1 MIQTELYFDFRII
14 NREDY
19 SEQIKFFEKYRDFI
33 KNPYGFDEIK
43 SRQEFIRR
51 IFILYSCGIAYSRT
65 HENVK
70 SIELFDIV
78 IEKIKTKK
86 DDFNIDLNKEHYY
99 IDSLFEKGKA
109 QYNLKNYSD
118 SEKTF
123 KVIMDTGFANY
134 LHSNWYSYSRN
145 ARLFLNLNNWILYLV
160 LFLMIFPDIAL
171 SLSPSTSFRL
181 SIFSSILIIIYLLN
195 PSGRLSDFITKNNVE
210 KFNINLENRTDSI
223 EYYTKKINQNPN
235 DYVSLV
241 ERGISYNLKDD
252 FENSLKDLN
261 AALELDSNNSDA
273 LYYRAIA
280 LSRLDKVK
288 EAIEDL
294 NRLIDLNES
303 DKAELFNN
311 RGYSYMLLKDYEA
324 ALKDYNKAIELEPH
338 YASYRFNRAYL
349 YQDNGKNKEAIDDY
363 NLVIELEPENY
374 IAITNRGEAHYAI
387 GDKKKALADFK
398 KGKEFDYKEA
408 IDNLEKLDFE

>member
-1 MIQTELYFDFRII
+1 MIKTELYFDFKII
-14 NREDY
+14 NQEDY
-19 SEQIKFFEKYRDFI
+19 TEQIKFFEKHLELF
-33 KNPYGFDEIK
+33 KNPKGFDEIK

-51 IFILYSCGIAYSRT
+51 IFILYSCGVAYSRV
-65 HENVK
+65 HDSVK
-70 SIELFDIV
+70 SIELLDIV
-78 IEKIKTKK
+78 IDKIEKKK
-86 DDFNIDLNKEHYY
+86 DDFNIDLKKEHYY

-123 KVIMDTGFANY
+123 KVIMETGFANY
-134 LHSNWYSYSRN
+134 LHSNWYTYSRN
-145 ARLFLNLNNWILYLV
+145 ARLLLNLNNWILYLV
-160 LFLMIFPDIAL
+160 LFLMVFPSIAL
-171 SLSPSTSFRL
+171 TLSPSTSFQL
-181 SIFSSILIIIYLLN
+181 SIFNFILIIIYLFN
-195 PSGRLSDFITKNNVE
+195 PSKRLSYLITKNNVE
-210 KFNINLENRTDSI
+210 KFNKNQKNRTDSI

-252 FENSLKDLN
+252 YENSLKDLN
-261 AALELDSNNSDA
+261 AALELDCNNNEA

-280 LSRLDKVK
+280 LSGLDKIK
-288 EAIEDL
+288 EAIDDL
-294 NRLIDLNES
+294 NKLIDLNES

-324 ALKDYNKAIELEPH
+324 ALKDYNKAIELEPY

-349 YQDNGKNKEAIDDY
+349 YQDNGKNKEAIEDY
-363 NLVIELEPENY
+363 NVVIELEPENY
-374 IAITNRGEAHYAI
+374 IAITNRGEAHYDL
-387 GDKKKALADFK
+387 GDKNRALADFEK
-398 KGKEFDYKEA
+398 AKEFDYKEA

>member
-1 MIQTELYFDFRII
+1 MIKTELYFDFRII

-19 SEQIKFFEKYRDFI
+19 TEQIKFFEKNKDLL
-33 KNPYGFDEIK
+33 KNLNGFDEIK

-65 HENVK
+65 HDNER

-78 IEKIKTKK
+78 IDQTETKK
-86 DDFNIDLNKEHYY
+86 DDFNIDLKKEHYY

-109 QYNLKNYSD
+109 QYNTKKYTD
-118 SEKTF
+118 SERTF

-134 LHSNWYSYSRN
+134 LNSNWYTYSRN
-145 ARLFLNLNNWILYLV
+145 ARLFNNLNNWILYLV
-160 LFLMIFPDIAL
+160 LFLFIFPDIAL
-171 SLSPSTSFRL
+171 SLSPTTSFQL
-181 SIFSSILIIIYLLN
+181 SIFNFVLIVLYFIN
-195 PSGRLSDFITKNNVE
+195 PSKKLSDFFTKKNVE
-210 KFNINLENRTDSI
+210 KFNKNLSNRADSI
-223 EYYTKKINQNPN
+223 GYYTEKINQNPN
-235 DYVSLV
+235 DYVALV
-241 ERGISYNLKDD
+241 ERGISYNLDDD

-261 AALELDSNNSDA
+261 AALEIDSNNSDA

-280 LSRLDKVK
+280 LSRLDKFK

-294 NRLIDLNES
+294 SRLIDLNES

-311 RGYSYMLLKDYEA
+311 RGHSYMLLKEYEE

-338 YASYRFNRAYL
+338 YASYRFDRAYL
-349 YQDNGKNKEAIDDY
+349 YQDNGKNKEAIGDY
-363 NLVIELEPENY
+363 NVVIELESDNY
-374 IAITNRGEAHYAI
+374 IAITNRGEAFYAL
-387 GDKKKALADFK
+387 GDKKKAIADFEK
-398 KGKEFDYKEA
+398 AKQFDYKEA

>member
-1 MIQTELYFDFRII
+1 MIKTELYYDFRRIT
-14 NREDY
+14 REDY
-19 SEQIKFFEKYRDFI
+19 SEQINFFEKYLDLL
-33 KNPYGFDEIK
+33 KNPNGFDKIK

-65 HENVK
+65 HNYER

-78 IEKIKTKK
+78 LDKIVINK
-86 DDFNIDLNKEHYY
+86 DSFNIDFKKEHYY
-99 IDSLFEKGKA
+99 IDTLFEKGKA
-109 QYNLKNYSD
+109 QYNLKMYTD
-118 SEKTF
+118 SEKSL

-134 LHSNWYSYSRN
+134 LHSNWYTYSRN
-145 ARLFLNLNNWILYLV
+145 ARLFNNLNNWILYLV
-160 LFLMIFPDIAL
+160 LFLLIFPDIAL
-171 SLSPSTSFRL
+171 SLSPTTSFRL
-181 SIFSSILIIIYLLN
+181 SIFNFILIVLYFLN
-195 PSGRLSDFITKNNVE
+195 PSKKLSDFFTKKNVD
-210 KFNINLENRTDSI
+210 KFNKNLTNRIDSI
-223 EYYTKKINQNPN
+223 DYYTEKINQNPN
-235 DYVSLV
+235 DYLALV
-241 ERGISYNLKDD
+241 ERGILYNIEDD

-261 AALELDSNNSDA
+261 AALGIDNNNPDA

-280 LSRLDKVK
+280 LSRLDKII

-349 YQDNGKNKEAIDDY
+349 YQDNGKNKEAIEDY
-363 NLVIELEPENY
+363 NVVIELEPENY

-387 GDKKKALADFK
+387 GDKKKALADFE